1 LLSVI
6 STGNP
11 TCGTAVHESPP
22 PTFTRPSSPDAH
34 HPSQLLQTVLSS
46 FVHTVGTFLHPSMV
60 QRLLRRIGTE
70 LGRGYHEHYL
80 ATQHPSPDAAAPE
93 NVRRELLD
101 CLEHLKTQWGCRHH
115 IQVRREGHLDL
126 TLLDCPFVDADAG
139 IIHLCQLYGGMLAE
153 VTGERLGC
161 TRITVQPAE
170 RRDVPLSAPPSCRIT
185 VDFPPDAASAGSP
198 AASAEPRERP
208 PQAMPVSPLDRLSQ
222 RECEVLRL
230 IGEGLTDKEIAA
242 ALRVSVRTA
251 ENHAARVYNK
261 LGIRGRARLI
271 RFALRH
277 HVVEL

>member
-1 LLSVI
+1 MLNAI

-11 TCGTAVHESPP
+11 TRATTIHESPP
-22 PTFTRPSSPDAH
+22 PPFTPAGQPETR

-70 LGRGYHEHYL
+70 LGRGYHEQYL
-80 ATQHPSPDAAAPE
+80 AAHRLTPHTASPE
-93 NVRRELLD
+93 HLRRELLD
-101 CLEHLKTQWGCRHH
+101 CLDHLKTQWGCRHH
-115 IQVRREGHLDL
+115 VQTRRDGQLDV

-139 IIHLCQLYGGMLAE
+139 IIHLCLLYGGMLGE

-161 TRITVQPAE
+161 SRITVQPAE

-185 VDFPPDAASAGSP
+185 IDLTPSPASSEAPADSVEPTEPVQP
-198 AASAEPRERP
+198 AAS
-208 PQAMPVSPLDRLSQ
+208 VSPLDRLSQ

>member
-1 LLSVI
+1 LLNAI

-11 TCGTAVHESPP
+11 TCASTIRESPP
-22 PTFTRPSSPDAH
+22 PPFTPASPPDAR

-70 LGRGYHEHYL
+70 LGRGYHEQYL
-80 ATQHPSPDAAAPE
+80 AARRLSPSLASPE
-93 NVRRELLD
+93 GVRRELLD
-101 CLEHLKTQWGCRHH
+101 CLDHLKTQWGCRHH
-115 IQVRREGHLDL
+115 VQPRREGHLDV

-139 IIHLCQLYGGMLAE
+139 IIHLCLLYAGMLGE

-161 TRITVQPAE
+161 SRITVQPAE
-170 RRDVPLSAPPSCRIT
+170 RRGVPLSAPPSCRIT
-185 VDFPPDAASAGSP
+185 VDFAQPASSSVAPAEQPTKESP
-198 AASAEPRERP
+198 EQPLA
-208 PQAMPVSPLDRLSQ
+208 VSPLDRLSQ

>member
-1 LLSVI
+1 MLNVV

-11 TCGTAVHESPP
+11 TCASTIRESPP
-22 PTFTRPSSPDAH
+22 PPFTPASQPDAR

-70 LGRGYHEHYL
+70 LGRGYHEQYL
-80 ATQHPSPDAAAPE
+80 AARRLSPSLASPE
-93 NVRRELLD
+93 SIRRELLD
-101 CLEHLKTQWGCRHH
+101 CLDHLKTQWGCRHH
-115 IQVRREGHLDL
+115 VQPRREGHLDV

-139 IIHLCQLYGGMLAE
+139 IIHLCLLYGGMLGE

-161 TRITVQPAE
+161 SRITVQPAE
-170 RRDVPLSAPPSCRIT
+170 RRSVPLSAPPSCRIT
-185 VDFPPDAASAGSP
+185 VDFAQTAASSVAPAEQPTKESP
-198 AASAEPRERP
+198 EQPLA
-208 PQAMPVSPLDRLSQ
+208 VSPLDRLSQ

>member
-1 LLSVI
+1 MLNVI

-11 TCGTAVHESPP
+11 TRATTIRESPP
-22 PTFTRPSSPDAH
+22 PFASAGPPDARQ
-34 HPSQLLQTVLSS
+34 PSQLLQTVLSS

-70 LGRGYHEHYL
+70 LGRGYHEQYL
-80 ATQHPSPDAAAPE
+80 AAHRLLPNTASPE
-93 NVRRELLD
+93 NIRRELLD
-101 CLEHLKTQWGCRHH
+101 CLDHLKTQWGCRHH
-115 IQVRREGHLDL
+115 VQPRREGHLDV

-139 IIHLCQLYGGMLAE
+139 IIHLCLLYGGMLSE

-161 TRITVQPAE
+161 SRITVQPAE

-185 VDFPPDAASAGSP
+185 VDLTPSP
-198 AASAEPRERP
+198 ASSVTPAAQEGQES
-208 PQAMPVSPLDRLSQ
+208 PQQPLAVSPLDRLSQ